1 MKIEPKNLSS
11 DPKTLHEIVNVLS
24 AENTSLKDRNQT
36 LKARCQILKDRNQAL
51 IDAIQSLKEQLIL
64 LRKKNFGQSSEK
76 LTSQIE
82 NIEFRL
88 EENELLDEN
97 VLDENEIFA
106 TSEVTP
112 DELDQSGDIDKVE
125 AKDKSNNDEPR
136 KKAKRK
142 KLPEH
147 LPRDTVVIPAPTIC
161 SSCGGEEFRKI
172 ADDVSEILEYVPSS
186 FKVIRFVRPR
196 CACVNCDQISQGYA
210 QSKPIDKGK
219 AGAGLLAHILTQ
231 KYCDHLPMY
240 RQSQIYAREGIDLS
254 RSTLASWAGQCARLL
269 EPLVE
274 ELRKS
279 IFSSSEIHGDD
290 TPIKVLAPGTGKTK
304 IGRIWTYVRDGRPH
318 GDKTPPAVCYFYS
331 PDRTGE
337 RPKEHLKD
345 FTGTLHADA
354 YAGYDKLY
362 LGDKK
367 TKAKITEAGCWAH
380 TRRKFYEITVANDK
394 ANIAFEVL
402 DSIGEVYKIEERIN
416 GFAPDERLKV
426 RQNESSK
433 FVEKLFVTFN
443 KYYSQLPKKSS
454 TAKAIAYALN
464 HQIALKRFLED
475 GRIEIDNNA
484 GERAMRLIAVGR
496 KNWLFAGSDNGGH
509 TAANIYSLIETT
521 KLNNINPWKYLR
533 HVLSVIQDYNST
545 KLVELLPWNIK
556 LE

>member
-1 MKIEPKNLSS
+1 MKAAHENLSS
-11 DPKTLHEIVNVLS
+11 DPEILHQIIEDLSIENASLENRNQILIDNYQTLIN
-24 AENTSLKDRNQT
+24 KNQT
-36 LKARCQILKDRNQAL
+36 LTEENE
-51 IDAIQSLKEQLIL
+51 SLKEQLIL
-64 LRKKNFGQSSEK
+64 LKQKNFGKSSEK

-82 NIEFRL
+82 DLEFRL
-88 EENELLDEN
+88 EENELQDEK
-97 VLDENEIFA
+97 VAEENEIFVP
-106 TSEVTP
+106 SEVIA
-112 DELDQSGDIDKVE
+112 DEVDEDVADKAEV
-125 AKDKSNNDEPR
+125 KDKIGDEPR
-136 KKAKRK
+136 RLAKRK

-147 LPRDTVVIPAPTIC
+147 LVRDTIIIPAPAVC
-161 SSCGGEEFRKI
+161 PSCGVGKFRKI
-172 ADDVSEILEYVPSS
+172 ADDVSEILEYVPAS

-196 CACVNCDQISQGYA
+196 CACTNCDQITQGYA

-231 KYCDHLPMY
+231 KYCNHLPMY
-240 RQSQIYAREGIDLS
+240 RQSQIYAREGIELS

-318 GDKTPPAVCYFYS
+318 GDKTPPAACYFYS
-331 PDRTGE
+331 PDRTGD
-337 RPKEHLKD
+337 RPAEHLKD

-362 LGDKK
+362 LSDEEK
-367 TKAKITEAGCWAH
+367 KAKITESGCWAH
-380 TRRKFYEITVANDK
+380 TRRKFYEVTVTNDK
-394 ANIAFEVL
+394 ASIAFEVL
-402 DSIGEVYKIEERIN
+402 ENIGEVYKVEEKVR
-416 GFAPDERLKV
+416 GQSPSERLKA
-426 RQNESSK
+426 RQDESK
-433 FVEKLFVTFN
+433 DLVERLFVTFN

-454 TAKAIAYALN
+454 TARAIKYALN
-464 HQIALKRFLED
+464 HQVALKRFLED

-484 GERAMRLIAVGR
+484 GERAMRSIAVGR
-496 KNWLFAGSDNGGH
+496 KNWLFAGSDEGGH
-509 TAANIYSLIETT
+509 TAANIFSLIETA

-533 HVLSVIQDYNST
+533 HVLSVIQDHKST
-545 KLVELLPWNIK
+545 KLAELLPWNVI